1 MSERWHAILTP
12 SERAGAIAMILL
24 RCEDPV
30 ALGLSPVPRDL
41 LARRDLL
48 GLDDG
53 VVLGL
58 DERTMLLMPH
68 GGVAIVREISAAL
81 SAQGIPVRETID
93 PLAIYPEAS
102 SEIEAWCLFA
112 LSVSTSPMA
121 VDPLLEHN
129 RRWAAMGVRTIEAAP
144 ATAASPHQQALDRLI
159 HPPTVVAVGRA
170 NVGKSSLLNALVG
183 RQVTLVA
190 DVAGTTRDHVGAPV
204 DLGGL
209 VVRWVDMPGID
220 ERLGERDEFGI
231 AIGTLA
237 QADLILHCI
246 DAGDAVARLDA
257 RLLDAIR
264 AETPVI
270 RVGTR
275 SDIGEHPV
283 PVDVR
288 VSLGSAPRGIVELVS
303 MIRDRLVPPDALAD
317 PAPWRFW
324 ASLGGPG

>member
-1 MSERWHAILTP
+1 MNERWHAILTP

-24 RCEDPV
+24 RAEDLVELGFKPV
-30 ALGLSPVPRDL
+30 ERDRV
-41 LARRDLL
+41 ARCDLL
-48 GLDDG
+48 GIDDG
-53 VVLGL
+53 VVLGI
-58 DERTMLLMPH
+58 DERTVLLMPH
-68 GGVAIVREISAAL
+68 GGVAIVRAISEAL
-81 SAQGIPVRETID
+81 SERGAAVRDEVD
-93 PLAIYPEAS
+93 PFEIYPEAS
-102 SEIEAWCLFA
+102 SEIEAWCMLA

-121 VDPLLEHN
+121 VDQLLEHN
-129 RRWAAMGVRTIEAAP
+129 QRWAAMGIHTVDCGAVIEVNQ
-144 ATAASPHQQALDRLI
+144 HEQQLDRLI

-183 RQVTLVA
+183 RHVALVA

-231 AIGTLA
+231 AIGALA
-237 QADLILHCI
+237 EADLIVHCI
-246 DAGDAVARLDA
+246 DAGGEDGELDMRL
-257 RLLDAIR
+257 RQAIQP
-264 AETPVI
+264 ETPII

-275 SDIGEHPV
+275 SDLGEHKV

-288 VSLGSAPRGIVELVS
+288 VSLGAAPSGVADLVS
-303 MIRDRLVPPDALAD
+303 GIRNGLVPTEALGD

-324 ASLGGPG
+324 ASLQGGA